1 MPGRLG
7 PRFAIEALFLIALA
21 VGAAYADLAN
31 KWIVLVMAGGW
42 LVVALLELAADRI
55 WAAAPPWRRPYYVPV
70 PPPRAEAATT
80 PPPAEEVAA
89 AEPAPEPEPAA
100 PEPAAAPEPEPEPVA
115 EVAAPEPAPKPEPA
129 APEPAA
135 APEEPEPVAEV
146 AAPEPAPEPE
156 PEAVTVIV
164 PREEPSPGAAT
175 HERAAEEGL
184 PLEETIEP
192 MPKRRW
198 FRRRQ
203 REDTLELIPEPELPK
218 HVRLLPPSEHK
229 EPASDEVSELFETS
243 EPEEEQSRG

>member
-115 EVAAPEPAPKPEPA
+115 EVAAPEPAP
-129 APEPAA
+129 
-135 APEEPEPVAEV
+135 
-146 AAPEPAPEPE
+146 EPE

-175 HERAAEEGL
+175 HEPAAEEGL

>member
-55 WAAAPPWRRPYYVPV
+55 WAAAPPWGRFGPV
-70 PPPRAEAATT
+70 
-80 PPPAEEVAA
+80 
-89 AEPAPEPEPAA
+89 
-100 PEPAAAPEPEPEPVA
+100 
-115 EVAAPEPAPKPEPA
+115 
-129 APEPAA
+129 
-135 APEEPEPVAEV
+135 
-146 AAPEPAPEPE
+146 
-156 PEAVTVIV
+156 
-164 PREEPSPGAAT
+164 
-175 HERAAEEGL
+175 
-184 PLEETIEP
+184 
-192 MPKRRW
+192 PKRRW